1 MTKRIFRSILGVTL
15 VVLAASL
22 VLVTGVLHGYFE
34 DQVGRELAARA
45 AYIARGVEQSGT
57 EYLEDLPGESRI
69 TWVDSDG
76 TVLWDNQENPAAMDN
91 HAQRQEIRQALLA
104 GTGTAARYSDT
115 LAQKTLYYALRLS
128 DGSVV
133 RVADTQYTVWA
144 MVLQA
149 AQPVALMMLLAAVL
163 ALALASRVSK
173 QLVAPINQ
181 MDLDAPET
189 AECYEELSPL
199 LGKIRSQQRQI
210 RRQMED
216 LRQRQEEFAALTETM
231 SEGFVA
237 VDQETRVLAC
247 NPAALRLLGA
257 QAAPEGESVYALNRE
272 APFRRCVEQ
281 ALAGRRCE
289 VLLESEDSCRQ
300 VIASPARREG
310 QTAGAVLM
318 VLDVTEKERRDA
330 LRREF
335 TANVSHELKTPLTSI
350 LGTAEILKTG
360 MVAPAD
366 VEHFAGNIHRQTQR
380 LISLVNDIIRL
391 SRLDEGGD
399 LGPWESV
406 DLHAAARRVL
416 DRLTDAAQC
425 KGVALT
431 LTGGGAVVRSVPRI
445 VEEILYNLCDNA
457 VVYNHPG
464 GSVTVTVEN
473 GSDGAR
479 VSVTDTGVGI
489 PREAQSRVFER
500 FYRVD
505 KSHSGGGTGLG
516 LSIVKHGAAYLGARV
531 DLESREGRGSTFT
544 VTFPPERDGTCVPDN
559 SVVS

>member
-57 EYLEDLPGESRI
+57 EYLKDLPGESRI

-181 MDLDAPET
+181 LDLDAPET

-360 MVAPAD
+360 MVVPAD

-416 DRLTDAAQC
+416 DRLTDAAQG
-425 KGVALT
+425 KGVTLT
-431 LTGGGAVVRSVPRI
+431 LTGGRAVVRSVPRI

-544 VTFPPERDGTCVPDN
+544 VTFPPERDGTCVPDD

>member
-1 MTKRIFRSILGVTL
+1 
-15 VVLAASL
+15 
-22 VLVTGVLHGYFE
+22 
-34 DQVGRELAARA
+34 
-45 AYIARGVEQSGT
+45 
-57 EYLEDLPGESRI
+57 
-69 TWVDSDG
+69 
-76 TVLWDNQENPAAMDN
+76 
-91 HAQRQEIRQALLA
+91 
-104 GTGTAARYSDT
+104 
-115 LAQKTLYYALRLS
+115 
-128 DGSVV
+128 
-133 RVADTQYTVWA
+133 
-144 MVLQA
+144 
-149 AQPVALMMLLAAVL
+149 
-163 ALALASRVSK
+163 
-173 QLVAPINQ
+173 
-181 MDLDAPET
+181 
-189 AECYEELSPL
+189 
-199 LGKIRSQQRQI
+199 
-210 RRQMED
+210 
-216 LRQRQEEFAALTETM
+216 
-231 SEGFVA
+231 
-237 VDQETRVLAC
+237 
-247 NPAALRLLGA
+247 
-257 QAAPEGESVYALNRE
+257 
-272 APFRRCVEQ
+272 
-281 ALAGRRCE
+281 
-289 VLLESEDSCRQ
+289 
-300 VIASPARREG
+300 
-310 QTAGAVLM
+310 
-318 VLDVTEKERRDA
+318 
-330 LRREF
+330 
-335 TANVSHELKTPLTSI
+335 
-350 LGTAEILKTG
+350 
-360 MVAPAD
+360 MVAAAD

-416 DRLTDAAQC
+416 DRLTDAAQG
-425 KGVALT
+425 KGVTLT

-544 VTFPPERDGTCVPDN
+544 VTFPPERDGTCVPDD